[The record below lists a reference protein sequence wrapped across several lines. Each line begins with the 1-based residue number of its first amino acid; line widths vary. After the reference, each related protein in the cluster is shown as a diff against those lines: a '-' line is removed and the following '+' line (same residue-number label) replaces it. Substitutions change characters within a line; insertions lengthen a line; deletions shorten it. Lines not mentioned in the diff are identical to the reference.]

1 MSRLRS
7 RGAVVALAAGLAVLL
22 LAVGTRT
29 WLTAQ
34 VADPLAGAGHVDV
47 SGGRAAPLVPALAL
61 VALAAGG
68 ALTIARRIGQVIV
81 LTALAL
87 AGAGAALAAG
97 RVLTDPVSA
106 ARPAVAEATGLTTAS
121 VTASTASVAMSAW
134 PVVAVVLAALIVAVA
149 VLGWTA
155 RGGWQVGRRF
165 ERAAAQG
172 EAAADDADP
181 AAPPAGGTEGST
193 PATTAD
199 DWDALSRGDD
209 PTSGP
214 GGRRAPDDG

>member
-7 RGAVVALAAGLAVLL
+7 RGAIVVLAAGLAVLL

-47 SGGRAAPLVPALAL
+47 SGGRAVPLVPALAL
-61 VALAAGG
+61 VALAGGG
-68 ALTIARRIGQVIV
+68 ALTIARRIGQIVV

-121 VTASTASVAMSAW
+121 VTASTASVSMSAW
-134 PVVAVVLAALIVAVA
+134 PLVAVVLAALIVAVA

-155 RGGWQVGRRF
+155 RSGWQVGRRF

-172 EAAADDADP
+172 EAAAGDADTVV
-181 AAPPAGGTEGST
+181 PPAGRPDGAS
-193 PATTAD
+193 PAAAAD

-214 GGRRAPDDG
+214 GGGREPDQG